1 MKKVLLTLLAA
12 AFCFSCMAQAQT
24 QKMPVNGKSLFS
36 AQKMAK
42 NGTKDVTPE
51 WHQISQDVTGVNF
64 LDNTQTI
71 STSAIRQAGKCMV
84 IDYSATWCSW
94 CWVMHTNGL
103 LEAIQSQLGSNV
115 EVVWVEADPS
125 TSSASITGQG
135 SSSDQGNWTQ
145 TAGGQPVPYPIIDDP
160 NFANL
165 IGGTNV
171 IQGFPTVVFVSPT
184 GYWCDVYGT
193 DWGFGPYSAT
203 DAVTAISSLLTSYP
217 MAGVAP
223 QGVTINGQSVV
234 WAGTEVG
241 FEVSFVSVDE
251 VTGISWTL
259 EGGNPSTATGSTA
272 SATWTT
278 PGTYTLTVTVSNTT
292 GSTTVNKTI
301 TVRDGWT
308 WGDEMD
314 YTDGGAFVTSIGYGG
329 NGDIHWGV
337 LYPAELVSG
346 RQYLTKASL
355 FINEGSTGEYE
366 LLVYQGGT
374 TAPQTLVYDGFYN
387 VTQTGDWLDFP
398 ILGGLALDQTKSLW
412 VTFHCN
418 GVNYPAALTE
428 YNYDPNS
435 NLLNYQGSWTPLH
448 EIVSD
453 FENTWMIKATTSSTR
468 PAFDFN
474 LDGPESFMSGDIKEF
489 TVTGPMD
496 ATYNWTLQGAS
507 PATATGSSVSASW
520 AEPGN
525 YTITVVGTLDG
536 NNLTKTLSVTVRDG
550 NIVLPFTDGFEDGL
564 VYWTTLDADG
574 DGYTWMDNGFDGHSG
589 ETAIGSASYINNIGV
604 LTPDN
609 WLISKPF
616 TSPAGGV
623 TIEWWEYGV
632 DQNDYADNY
641 SVYVSPTGGDQPAN
655 FTQLIFNG
663 CPQAPKTW
671 VKHSRNIAATGK
683 IRVAFRHHDVSNMY
697 WLLIDDVKI
706 TAGNNA
712 GINDMNNTNID
723 FYPNPVEDKLYIS
736 EEVSEVSIVDINGR
750 TVITANNTRVVDMS
764 NLSNGIYFAR
774 VITDNGIAVKKVVK
788 R

>member
-51 WHQISQDVTGVNF
+51 WHQISQDVTGVNY

-94 CWVMHTNGL
+94 CWVMHTNGI
-103 LEAIQSQLGSNV
+103 LEAIQSQLGSDV

-125 TSSASITGQG
+125 TSTASITGQG

-165 IGGTNV
+165 IGGTSV
-171 IQGFPTVVFVSPT
+171 IQGFPTVVFVSPS

-193 DWGFGPYSAT
+193 DWGFGPYDASA
-203 DAVTAISSLLTSYP
+203 AVAAISNLMNNYP
-217 MAGVAP
+217 QAGVAP
-223 QGVTINGQSVV
+223 QGVSISGMNTAFVGQ
-234 WAGTEVG
+234 EYG
-241 FEVSFVSVDE
+241 FEVNYVSVDPI
-251 VTGISWTL
+251 TSINWTF
-259 EGGNPSTATGSTA
+259 ENGNPASATGSTA
-272 SATWTT
+272 STTWSTA
-278 PGTYTLTVTVSNTT
+278 GTVTITVEVTNTI
-292 GSTTVNKTI
+292 GTTTATKTI
-301 TVRDGWT
+301 TVRDGWSF
-308 WGDEMD
+308 GDEMD
-314 YTDGGAFVTSIGYGG
+314 YTGGTDYVTSIGYGG
-329 NGDIHWGV
+329 NGEIAWGV
-337 LYPAELVSG
+337 KYPAAVVAG
-346 RQYLTKASL
+346 HNYLTSVSA
-355 FINEGSTGEYE
+355 FINDGSTGTYDVRIYE
-366 LLVYQGGT
+366 GT
-374 TAPQTLVYDGFYN
+374 TPTTLLYEAPYQVTTTGTWQTFD
-387 VTQTGDWLDFP
+387 
-398 ILGGLALDQTKSLW
+398 ILGGVALDPTKDLW
-412 VTFHCN
+412 VTLHCN
-418 GVNYPAALTE
+418 GVSYPASMTE
-428 YNYDPNS
+428 FCGDPNS
-435 NLLNYQGSWTPLH
+435 QFIEYNGSWVPITDLA
-448 EIVSD
+448 D
-453 FENTWMIKATTSSTR
+453 FPYSWMIKAMTSANR
-468 PAFDFN
+468 PAFNFE
-474 LDGPESFMSGDIKEF
+474 LAGPTDFMSGDTKTF
-489 TVTGPMD
+489 TITGPAD
-496 ATYNWTLQGAS
+496 ATYNWTLQGAT
-507 PATATGSSVSASW
+507 PATATGTMVSASW
-520 AEPGN
+520 ATPGN
-525 YTITVVGTLDG
+525 YTISVQGTQDG
-536 NNLTKTLSVTVRDG
+536 NNVTKTLSVTVRDG
-550 NIVLPFTDGFEDGL
+550 SITLPFTDGFENGL
-564 VYWTTLDADG
+564 TYWTAVDADG
-574 DGYTWMDNGFDGHSG
+574 DGYTWMDGGFDGHTG
-589 ETAIGSASYINNIGV
+589 ETAIGSASFINNIGV

-609 WLISKPF
+609 WLISNQF

-632 DQNDYADNY
+632 DANDYADNY
-641 SVYVSPTGGDQPAN
+641 SVYVSPNGGNQPAN

-671 VKHSRNIAATGK
+671 VKHSRNISATGN
-683 IRVAFRHHDVSNMY
+683 IRVAFRHHDVTNMY

-788 R
+788 K